1 MVYPMGER
9 QVFMSLFWNLLLT
22 VGVVYEMVA
31 HLKVW
36 IKGIIPGLRAMNK
49 ARKDPDAII
58 AKTLLYNLKQYIF
71 RVVFLMFFWYLI
83 ARVFRFIM
91 LLDDVWTLG
100 IYIGVYVV
108 FILDIVSY
116 VTMIFHDRYSYL
128 TEEGVMTSVA
138 VLRWEKFDF
147 PWQQPANGELSQVLM
162 VSTPKDNVPY
172 RFEFSRVD
180 CKRAH
185 EIVASHI
192 NVEEKTKGDVTMISL
207 SNGIKMPVIGLGVY
221 KMNAGDEMNNAI
233 KVAYDAGYRL
243 FDTAQMYGNEKA
255 LGDALIANGIPR
267 SEVFLVSKVD
277 NGNQWYQET
286 MKSLHETLDKLQTTY
301 LDSFLIHWP
310 GQNKERM
317 LSTWLAMEEAYQQG
331 LVHSIGVCNFEISQ
345 LEFLLAHCQ
354 ISPMIN
360 QIENSPLMHDTEL
373 TDYCKTHDIR
383 IMAWA
388 PLQRGKFNDTLAEM
402 AGRYQKT
409 PAQILLRWN
418 IENGCA
424 VIPKTVHESRMRGNL
439 DIWDFQL
446 SKQDL
451 ERMKELDKGVPSMLD
466 TRDIDEIER
475 VYAYLDDPVLTTLK

>member
-1 MVYPMGER
+1 MVYTMGER

-71 RVVFLMFFWYLI
+71 HVVFLMFFWYLI

-128 TEEGVMTSVA
+128 TAEGVMTSVA

-147 PWQQPANGELSQVLM
+147 AWQQPANGELSQVLM

-172 RFEFSRVD
+172 RFEFSCVD

-185 EIVASHI
+185 DIVASHI

-233 KVAYDAGYRL
+233 KAAYDAGYRL

-255 LGDALIANGIPR
+255 LGDALIANKIPR

-277 NGNQWYQET
+277 NGNKWYQET

-317 LSTWLAMEEAYQQG
+317 LSTWHAMEEAYQQG

-418 IENGCA
+418 IEQGIIP
-424 VIPKTVHESRMRGNL
+424 IPKSKNPDRLRENIAVF
-439 DIWDFQL
+439 DFKL
-446 SKQDL
+446 TAED
-451 ERMKELDKGVPSMLD
+451 MKTLNQMNQGKRTSF
-466 TRDIDEIER
+466 
-475 VYAYLDDPVLTTLK
+475 DPLTFDF